1 MLNRVFEQI
10 PDTQFNT
17 QLPII
22 ALLKQVLR
30 TKNLD
35 DILLIQSQLAIMAGF
50 DPSTQN
56 SAVDLIMTHINVLE
70 NDSTTPIVKFEQ
82 RTQTTC

>member
-1 MLNRVFEQI
+1 MHLLNRVFEQI

-50 DPSTQN
+50 DPST
-56 SAVDLIMTHINVLE
+56 
-70 NDSTTPIVKFEQ
+70 
-82 RTQTTC
+82 